1 MANVQITQL
10 PAAGTITGTE
20 AVPIVQ
26 NGVTVQTTT
35 GAITSG
41 PALTQTFIT
50 VNNEPTLANSRY
62 VSVSSGL
69 SLTDNGAQSNYVIG
83 LTGALANLNALGT
96 GVVVKTGV
104 STLANRT
111 ITAGTVGLS
120 LTNGDGI
127 SGNPT
132 VSLTGAPLTL
142 AQIAGAG
149 MLSISG
155 SVVNPRQLTGT
166 VNQITIADG
175 TGASGDPT
183 FSITDNPI
191 LPGTAGVKVPSGT
204 TGQRPAGLNG
214 QVRYNTTTNEFE
226 FYENNVWVSYGEGDG
241 SVTSVAMTVPTGLSV
256 SGSPITGAGIL
267 GLTYASGYSIP
278 TNASQATW
286 DTAYTL
292 ATTAVQS
299 VSGTANQ
306 ITSTG
311 TTAITLAIANN
322 PIIPGTTAIVV
333 PKGTTAQRGAYGDGS
348 FRYNT
353 DTALFEGNLNG
364 VWTSFAAGSGVT
376 SVATGTGLTGGP
388 ITSTG
393 TISLAN
399 TTVTANSY
407 TLGNFTVDAQGRL
420 TAASSAT
427 TTGSGNVVL
436 ATSPTLVTPDLGTPT
451 AGTLTSCTGLPIST
465 GVSGLGANVATFL
478 GTPTSA
484 NLASAVSDE
493 TGSGNLVFA
502 TSPTLTTPVLGTPSS
517 GTLTSCTGLPISTGV
532 SGLGTGVATFLATP
546 SSANLINAVT
556 DETGTGALVFAT
568 SPTLVTPA
576 LGTPASGVATN
587 LTGLPLTTGVTG
599 TLSVANG
606 GTSATTFTA
615 NGVLYGDGTNPLG
628 ATAAG
633 TTGQVLVGNTGAAPS
648 WGTVSSSLV
657 SSFQTSLNGLTP
669 STATTGAVT
678 LAGTLGPTS
687 GGTGLTSYTTG
698 DIIYASATNTL
709 SALADVATGNALISG
724 GIGVAPS
731 WGKIGLT
738 THVSGTLPVTNGG
751 TGVATLSGVVFG
763 NGASAFSVATGAEI
777 ATAIGATAITNA
789 TNAANVAVTTGS
801 AATNYI
807 SFMTATTGNLPV
819 LTDTALTFNAT
830 THAITSGISGG
841 TFS

>member
-50 VNNEPTLANSRY
+50 INNEPTLANSRY

-96 GVVVKTGV
+96 GIVAKTGV

-142 AQIAGAG
+142 AQIAGSG
-149 MLSISG
+149 MLSISSG
-155 SVVNPRQLTGT
+155 VVNARQLTGT
-166 VNQITIADG
+166 ANQITIADG

-256 SGSPITGAGIL
+256 SGSPITGAGTL

-306 ITSTG
+306 INSTG
-311 TTAITLAIANN
+311 TTAITLSIAND

-353 DTALFEGNLNG
+353 DTGLFEGNLNG
-364 VWTSFAAGSGVT
+364 VWTDFASGSGVT
-376 SVATGTGLTGGP
+376 SIATGTGLTGGP

-738 THVSGTLPVTNGG
+738 THVSGTLSVTNGG